1 MALLTLLESA
11 PKMGDREREAERER
25 EREREKWRNGRET
38 TEGGEKAEEAHP
50 KKSMRAEGET
60 SQDEGKTEEK
70 EQLLSFLMEMVMKW
84 ELGPRDNRG
93 ATGRLSVTV

>member
-1 MALLTLLESA
+1 
-11 PKMGDREREAERER
+11 
-25 EREREKWRNGRET
+25 
-38 TEGGEKAEEAHP
+38 
-50 KKSMRAEGET
+50 MRAEGET